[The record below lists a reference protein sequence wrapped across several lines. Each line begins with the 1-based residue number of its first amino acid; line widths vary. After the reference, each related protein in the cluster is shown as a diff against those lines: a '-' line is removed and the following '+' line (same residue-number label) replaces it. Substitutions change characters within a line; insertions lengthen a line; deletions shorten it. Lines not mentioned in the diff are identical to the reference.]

1 MATEERQNP
10 FSEFLRTFHDNPVSF
25 VRDVL
30 KVEPDPWQ
38 EELLTAVNDGTR
50 RLSVRSGHGT
60 GKSAVASWTMLW
72 YLTTR
77 YPVKIV
83 VTAPTSAQLYDA
95 LFSETKRWFNEL
107 PHALQQCFD
116 VKSDRIAHKSA
127 PSDCFCAARVS
138 KKEVPESL
146 QGVHSENVLLVVD
159 EASGIPETI
168 FEAASGSMSG
178 TNACT
183 ILLGNPTRSSGFFF
197 DTHHRQAGEWWTRK
211 VSCVDSPRVS
221 DEYVREMSIRYGDQS
236 NAYRVRVLGEFP
248 VTDDDTIIGLELCQ
262 SAMDREVEVLEDEPI
277 IWGLDVARFG
287 SASSVLCKRQGRK
300 VISLTR
306 YKGLDLMSLSGAV
319 MAEWESLLPRQQ
331 PTQVCVDS
339 IGVGGGVVDR
349 LRELGLPVVGINTSE
364 SPAMRQTYLN
374 LRAELWFKVKAF
386 LEGRDCQLPRDDN
399 LVAELVSIKYKFTSS
414 GRMQIESKSDAAK
427 RGLASPDSGD
437 ALCLTFA
444 SQAATLAHGSS
455 ASSNW
460 SEPLSRNLNVV

>member
-1 MATEERQNP
+1 MATGAKQNIY
-10 FSEFLRTFHDNPVSF
+10 SDFLLTFRTNPVGF

-30 KVEPDPWQ
+30 GVTPDPWQ

-95 LFSETKRWFNEL
+95 LFAETKRWFAEL
-107 PHALQQCFD
+107 PHALQECYD
-116 VKSDRIAHKSA
+116 VKSDRIAHKAA
-127 PSDCFCAARVS
+127 PSDAFCAARVS

-146 QGVHSENVLLVVD
+146 QGVHSDNVLLICD

-197 DTHHRQAGEWWTRK
+197 DTHHRQSAEWWTRK
-211 VSCVDSPRVS
+211 VSSIDSPRVS
-221 DEYVREMSIRYGDQS
+221 DEFVREMSIRYGEHS
-236 NAYRVRVLGEFP
+236 NAFRVRVLGEFP
-248 VTDDDTIIGLELCQ
+248 VTDDDTILGLELCE
-262 SAMDREVEVLEDEPI
+262 SAMDREVEVLEDEPV

-306 YKGLDLMSLSGAV
+306 YKGLDLMSLSGAI
-319 MAEWESLLPRQQ
+319 MAEWESLLPRQRPQ
-331 PTQVCVDS
+331 QICVDS

-349 LRELGLPVVGINTSE
+349 LRELDLPVVGINTSE

-374 LRAELWFKVKAF
+374 LRAELWFKVKAW
-386 LEGRDCQLPRDDN
+386 LEARDCQLPRDDT
-399 LVAELVSIKYKFTSS
+399 LLAELVSIKYKFTSS
-414 GRMQIESKSDAAK
+414 GRMQIESKEQASK
-427 RGLASPDSGD
+427 RGLPSPDSGD

-444 SQAATLAHGSS
+444 SQAATLSFGSN

-460 SEPLSRNLNVV
+460 AQPLTRNLNVV